1 MNSDFRLYH
10 LILAGFDCSKAKL
23 IQHDYNIVIILKKK
37 KISKFP
43 KLRMDVGDLD
53 LVSKFFPK
61 KISEGFNG
69 DIMRINFS
77 LTEKFGKSS
86 K

>member
-1 MNSDFRLYH
+1 
-10 LILAGFDCSKAKL
+10 
-23 IQHDYNIVIILKKK
+23 
-37 KISKFP
+37 
-43 KLRMDVGDLD
+43 MDVGDLD

-77 LTEKFGKSS
+77 LTEKSGLAAS
-86 K
+86 